1 MVDYLGNEIKLNQN
15 VVIVSPNKTSKRFV
29 KARVIGFTKKRVIV
43 DYEEKELPY
52 LEGNIYAIN
61 KEPDNIIVIK

>member
-1 MVDYLGNEIKLNQN
+1 MQLLLVLTK
-15 VVIVSPNKTSKRFV
+15 PPKRFV